1 MVIISSCIVTLI
13 CKISPR
19 MTVILHT
26 GIFPIRGIG
35 SRLSLRS
42 HPIYAYDYSMIT
54 INIAHIF
61 QTKQQQTE
69 QHQNCMLYMQLQI
82 ILFSVFLSSSI
93 SYYLSPQREGPFTVS
108 WLSVNHINS
117 NKITFLKLNIAEIP
131 KAKQSMHD
139 SMFRNERACHLC
151 LKTKY

>member
-19 MTVILHT
+19 MTVILHS
-26 GIFPIRGIG
+26 GIFPIWGIG

-61 QTKQQQTE
+61 QTKQQQSNIKIACFICSYKLFYFPSFCLPLFHTTFLLRE
-69 QHQNCMLYMQLQI
+69 RVHLQFLGYLSI
-82 ILFSVFLSSSI
+82 ILIPTKLLS
-93 SYYLSPQREGPFTVS
+93 
-108 WLSVNHINS
+108 
-117 NKITFLKLNIAEIP
+117 LN
-131 KAKQSMHD
+131 
-139 SMFRNERACHLC
+139 
-151 LKTKY
+151 

>member
-19 MTVILHT
+19 MTVILHS
-26 GIFPIRGIG
+26 GIYPIRGIG

-61 QTKQQQTE
+61 QTKQQQSKIKIACFICSYKLFYFPSFCLPLFHTTFLLRE
-69 QHQNCMLYMQLQI
+69 RVHLQFLGYLSI
-82 ILFSVFLSSSI
+82 ILIPTKLLS
-93 SYYLSPQREGPFTVS
+93 
-108 WLSVNHINS
+108 
-117 NKITFLKLNIAEIP
+117 LN
-131 KAKQSMHD
+131 
-139 SMFRNERACHLC
+139 
-151 LKTKY
+151 